1 MKTKKNTKS
10 FKLLALIF
18 VLLIAGMSLTAC
30 SKGEQPASSN
40 ITDATEQTSSK
51 NTVPTLS
58 TEQKKEKFEEII
70 QNIQNSKTID
80 EAKAYFYGVDESNLA
95 DEIDYIKSFKDYT
108 DVMINVVAETDTS
121 FYITRMDY
129 TVSSENGNAHRSS
142 NQSTYFV
149 SLIDGEWKLD
159 FTTDENSEIV
169 KLANEQY
176 DSQFNGNVKNY
187 DNFIKM
193 NGLYDFFITSDEQDC
208 FKDMVETIVFC
219 TYQDAEGNV
228 YVVTRLNNGNPA
240 KSQTFNQYSVKLTD
254 DVLGT
259 IVDTTID
266 ANDTLS
272 AGTGKNVTIKISK
285 DQVLT
290 GTQKWNNVS
299 SDFNSSYSD

>member
-1 MKTKKNTKS
+1 MKAKKNTKF
-10 FKLLALIF
+10 FKLLVFVL

-30 SKGEQPASSN
+30 SKSEQPASSN

-51 NTVPTLS
+51 STVPALS

-70 QNIQNSKTID
+70 HNIQNSKTID
-80 EAKAYFYGVDESNLA
+80 EAKTYFYGVDESNLA

-176 DSQFNGNVKNY
+176 DSQFNDDVKNY
-187 DNFIKM
+187 DNFLRM
-193 NGLYDFFITSDEQDC
+193 NGYYDFFITCDEQDC
-208 FKDMVETIVFC
+208 FKDIVEAFVFC
-219 TYQDAEGNV
+219 IYQDTEGNV
-228 YVVTRLNNGNPA
+228 YVVIRLNNGNQT
-240 KSQTFNQYSVKLTD
+240 KNQTFNKYSIKLTD

-272 AGTGKNVTIKISK
+272 AETGKNVTLKIFK

-290 GTQKWNNVS
+290 GTQKWNSVS
-299 SDFNSSYSD
+299 HSLNYSSHD